1 MDEQEILKFIF
12 NKVSK
17 EIIELKLELECDNTA
32 ILEKFHKGGL
42 IIMSEQERHSCVTH
56 YDIK

>member
-17 EIIELKLELECDNTA
+17 DMIELECDNTA
-32 ILEKFHKGGL
+32 ILEKLHEGGL
-42 IIMSEQERHSCVTH
+42 IIMNEQERHSCVTH
-56 YDIK
+56 NDKNV

>member
-17 EIIELKLELECDNTA
+17 DMIELECDNTT
-32 ILEKFHKGGL
+32 ILEKLHEKGL
-42 IIMSEQERHSCVTH
+42 ISEQERHSCVTH
-56 YDIK
+56 KDKNV